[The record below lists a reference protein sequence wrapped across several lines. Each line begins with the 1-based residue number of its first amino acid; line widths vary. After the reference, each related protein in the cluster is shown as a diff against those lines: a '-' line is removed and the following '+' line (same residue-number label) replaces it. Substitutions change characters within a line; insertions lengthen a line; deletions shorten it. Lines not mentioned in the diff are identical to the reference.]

1 VVIEYFGFVCKA
13 RATDATNYK
22 SSDLI
27 RSQLMRGVGM
37 VEFCI
42 LICLF
47 DDSYFPALFP
57 VRSPHLEELHELAM
71 TETTEFGFTCIQ

>member
-1 VVIEYFGFVCKA
+1 
-13 RATDATNYK
+13 
-22 SSDLI
+22 
-27 RSQLMRGVGM
+27 M

-57 VRSPHLEELHELAM
+57 VRSPHLEELHELAT